1 MLEEMNNILNMQL
14 AEEKAQREVTEE
26 TMLRLLD
33 ETCNRVE
40 NSLRR

>member
-1 MLEEMNNILNMQL
+1 MIEDMSNILNLQL
-14 AEEKAQREVTEE
+14 CEEKTQREQTEE

>member
-1 MLEEMNNILNMQL
+1 MIDEMNNILNLQL
-14 AEEKAQREVTEE
+14 TEEKAQREATEE